1 MNYFDYNATTPVH
14 PDVLEAYNV
23 TTKKYFANTASLHSL
38 GQASQYLY
46 ETKSQEMLQLVQMPN
61 HQVIY
66 TYNATEANNLAIF
79 GVVGKHQSGKIITTK
94 FEHVSVYKTIQQ
106 LEKTFDVVYLDIDE
120 NGMVDLE
127 QFQKEMDKSVI
138 LVSVMWVNN
147 VIGTIQNIKDI
158 ISLMKPYPKA
168 KLHVDGVQGIGKVD
182 YDFNP
187 NDIDLFAISAHK
199 MYGPKGI
206 AALFIKRN
214 VVLQPYLFGSSGQ
227 YGVKPGTLDVASIVA
242 FVEAVKISLAT
253 KTKNRDYV
261 EELWNYLYHQLE
273 KNEYIQFNTPKD
285 NINYYVLNI
294 ALKHAEGETIVHA
307 LAKKDIYVST
317 GSACSSKI
325 KTPERTIYAMTH
337 DEARSYASIRISL
350 SHLTTKNQIDAL
362 IAGINEVMPLCMK

>member
-199 MYGPKGI
+199 MYGPKGV

-337 DEARSYASIRISL
+337 DEARSYASIRISF